1 MSAKRK
7 FYQTIE
13 NCDFFLQLRIIME
26 NIGLIKDS
34 IMKRMSKQEGWILLC
49 HLSAFQFLYTKCLI
63 K

>member
-1 MSAKRK
+1 
-7 FYQTIE
+7 
-13 NCDFFLQLRIIME
+13 ME